1 MIFIALLVF
10 FAASAGIWFWIVK
23 NRGSFNLWLA
33 NLAGALATFIIGVV
47 VLIFIGAEPQAA
59 RGPAYFLY
67 SFMAII
73 GAFVGTWL
81 LVINR
86 LKREESQV
94 RNHLIAGSCSL
105 LAAFITLVVWAVIF
119 PAK

>member
-1 MIFIALLVF
+1 MLLIALLVF

-67 SFMAII
+67 SFMVII

-81 LVINR
+81 LVAAR
-86 LKREESQV
+86 FKGEEYPV
-94 RNHLIAGSCSL
+94 RRHLIAGSCSL
-105 LAAFITLVVWAVIF
+105 LAAFITLVLWAVIF